1 MSKKSCLRV
10 RFNKQHGKRAQTL
23 FKSRRG
29 QFYHIYWL
37 LWRQMSL
44 KNSLIVICKI
54 LRLFV
59 NTFIAFDKSCVFSR
73 ECLRHPIHMELSQK
87 QKNVSKFFFGFLKS
101 RLHFE
106 HIPKKKVT
114 LISNVFSK
122 LQTFKTVVRWISKK
136 YRFRVPLEKQHGKQA
151 QTLLKSE
158 RRLVYHFYWPL
169 WGKLS
174 LKKSLL
180 VICKIFR
187 FLLSHSLLMTS
198 ILFLIENI

>member
-1 MSKKSCLRV
+1 
-10 RFNKQHGKRAQTL
+10 
-23 FKSRRG
+23 
-29 QFYHIYWL
+29 
-37 LWRQMSL
+37 MSL

-101 RLHFE
+101 RLHIE

-122 LQTFKTVVRWISKK
+122 LQTFKTVVR
-136 YRFRVPLEKQHGKQA
+136 
-151 QTLLKSE
+151 
-158 RRLVYHFYWPL
+158 
-169 WGKLS
+169 
-174 LKKSLL
+174 
-180 VICKIFR
+180 
-187 FLLSHSLLMTS
+187 
-198 ILFLIENI
+198 

>member
-106 HIPKKKVT
+106 HIPKKRWHSYLTYFQNYRLSKPWLDEYQKST
-114 LISNVFSK
+114 ASEYPWRSNMVNRPKHCWNLNGGLF
-122 LQTFKTVVRWISKK
+122 I
-136 YRFRVPLEKQHGKQA
+136 
-151 QTLLKSE
+151 
-158 RRLVYHFYWPL
+158 
-169 WGKLS
+169 
-174 LKKSLL
+174 
-180 VICKIFR
+180 IFIDHCEGNWVWK
-187 FLLSHSLLMTS
+187 SHS
-198 ILFLIENI
+198 